1 MDNTQFQTSFI
12 PKKPMMETPLHRAP
26 LPMQR
31 SVGILTVIAVAS
43 LMLVGGAYGG
53 LYFYKSTLDVKVAN
67 AKKSLALAES
77 SFEAETIADLQL
89 FDKRIA
95 ASKQVLASHV
105 VLSPFFELLNTLTLP
120 SIQFTKFT
128 YAGGTSGQ
136 NFTVKMSGNAKDYK
150 SIAVQASVF
159 NSSAGKYLKDV
170 VFSNLNLSDDKEKKG
185 YVTFDVTFNID
196 PILLSYEK
204 QLSKY
209 TEDKKPTNT
218 NQNTVPTNTNTNT
231 NIKTNATDA
240 SLQQVSSILD
250 DNTIIQ

>member
-31 SVGILTVIAVAS
+31 SVGILTVIAVV
-43 LMLVGGAYGG
+43 LIVLVGGAYGG

-95 ASKQVLASHV
+95 ASKQVLASHI

-128 YAGGTSGQ
+128 YSGSTDGKS
-136 NFTVKMSGNAKDYK
+136 FTVKMSGNAKDYK

-209 TEDKKPTNT
+209 TQDKIQMNT
-218 NQNTVPTNTNTNT
+218 NQSTIPANTNNT
-231 NIKTNATDA
+231 DS
-240 SLQQVSSILD
+240 SLEQVSSILD
-250 DNTIIQ
+250 DSINKQ